1 MKKKILIV
9 DDEKNIR
16 MTLEKALKKSD
27 YIVDMAI
34 NGEEAIKKIKSNKYP
49 VILLD
54 MKLPGMNGMEV
65 LEKINEMD
73 YKTKV
78 IIITGYG
85 SIESAVKTMKL
96 GAIDYLRKPFNPE
109 KIRKIVTEVFQR
121 YEIETK
127 KDIDEIEDFD
137 KMLNLAKSEIN
148 KKNFDKAQEYLN
160 EATGINSEKPEPFN
174 LLGVIYELKNK
185 QSEAM
190 KMYRAAIA
198 LDPSYKPANDNLNRA
213 GNLNRKKEDLNLGE
227 SEE

>member
-34 NGEEAIKKIKSNKYP
+34 NGEEAIKKIKNNKYP